1 MLEFLHRFT
10 GIIFINNHSVN
21 LLSLLRCIFYMVS
34 KEIIITTM
42 PVKSAGQSYLIN

>member
-1 MLEFLHRFT
+1 
-10 GIIFINNHSVN
+10 
-21 LLSLLRCIFYMVS
+21 MVS